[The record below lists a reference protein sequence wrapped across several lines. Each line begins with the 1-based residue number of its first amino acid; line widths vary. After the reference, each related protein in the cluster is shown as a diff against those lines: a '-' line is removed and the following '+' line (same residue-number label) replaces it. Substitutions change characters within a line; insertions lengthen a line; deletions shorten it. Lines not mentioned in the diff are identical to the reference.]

1 VRESTPTSAPADYRL
16 GDPIALHDLLAL
28 PPDGRRYARDDR
40 GRLALMS
47 PDRPD
52 SHRYPLACLVRFV
65 GRTLDLRWEVVP
77 EPPIGFDPIYDQA
90 GDVLPPSRLGHK
102 RIVPDL
108 AVWDGT
114 PDVRRDPG
122 EKAGSFSPARLR
134 LVVEVL
140 SAGTYAS
147 DLGTA
152 EEEQVDRWRTY
163 LVNGV
168 PEYWIV
174 NASSEACGL
183 PPRSGLFLR
192 SDSGLWRPLAGEGLE
207 LASVTVNGLAPV
219 THGRVESSS
228 LPGLTL
234 DLEAFWAQVD
244 ELE

>member
-1 VRESTPTSAPADYRL
+1 MSDATTAAPAGYRL
-16 GDPIALHDLLAL
+16 GDPIELKDLLAL
-28 PPDGRRYARDDR
+28 PPDGRRYTRDAK
-40 GRLALMS
+40 GRLALMA
-47 PDRPD
+47 PDRAD
-52 SHRYPLACLVRFV
+52 THRHPLGLLTRLL
-65 GRTLDLRWEVVP
+65 GRGLELSWRVYQ

-90 GDVLPPSRLGHK
+90 GNVLPPSRLGHK

-114 PDVRRDPG
+114 PGLRRDSPG
-122 EKAGSFSPARLR
+122 AAPSFSPARLR

-140 SAGTYAS
+140 SAGTHES

-163 LVNGV
+163 LVNQV

-192 SDSGLWRPLAGEGLE
+192 GDSGLWRPLVGEGLE
-207 LASVTVNGLAPV
+207 LASVEVNGLAPV

-244 ELE
+244 EIG